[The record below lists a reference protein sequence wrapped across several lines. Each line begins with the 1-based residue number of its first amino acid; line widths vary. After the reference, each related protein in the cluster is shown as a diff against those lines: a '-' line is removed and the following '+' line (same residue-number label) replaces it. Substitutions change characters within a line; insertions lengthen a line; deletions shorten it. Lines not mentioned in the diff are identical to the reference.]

1 MYDSGAE
8 LQLISKEYCDTN
20 NLEIQP
26 IEKLVDCENM
36 NGGLFGYDGY
46 VEMNVQIPG
55 RDFSE
60 DHLFLVTSEINYQ
73 KEIPVVVGT
82 YFISSLSKYLKS
94 LDKEEF
100 DSLDQA
106 LQQAYYSWEEGAKIR
121 EKYGCEPPLG
131 VVRTTKPI
139 TVYAGER
146 KEIHGITKIKHG
158 EYSVNCMSE
167 PAIGHSLPTG
177 LKLQAGYSQ
186 LSPGSCR
193 VSTVIENLSDKDIT
207 ISAKA
212 IISQL
217 SLANKIPKLIYPGD
231 DHEIESE
238 GMDNKDEGLTFWQFQ
253 QHKVMTE
260 ELNLDPEVENKFNK
274 VEVEDLGEDLEE
286 DLENLNQM
294 NSNSQHSKSQ
304 TESSEESNKPNSE
317 EEDDGSWIL
326 KLIDLSGLEDWPEH
340 LQTEAKEMLKRNAKT
355 FSKND
360 MDMGRTNLVKH
371 HIKLTDPL
379 PFKEAYRRI
388 PPQMYDEVR
397 AHIQEMLDLGAIR
410 PSNSP
415 WASAIVLVRKKDGR
429 LRFCIDLRRLN
440 NRTVK
445 DAFQRLSQFLILYWE
460 QRYFPHLT

>member
-1 MYDSGAE
+1 M
-8 LQLISKEYCDTN
+8 
-20 NLEIQP
+20 
-26 IEKLVDCENM
+26 
-36 NGGLFGYDGY
+36 
-46 VEMNVQIPG
+46 
-55 RDFSE
+55 
-60 DHLFLVTSEINYQ
+60 
-73 KEIPVVVGT
+73 
-82 YFISSLSKYLKS
+82 SKYLKS

-106 LQQAYYSWEEGAKIR
+106 LQQAYYSWEKAAKIR

-139 TVYAGER
+139 IIYAGER

-158 EYSVNCMSE
+158 GYSVNCMSE
-167 PAIGHSLPTG
+167 PAIGHSLPIR
-177 LKLQAGYSQ
+177 LKLQAGFSQ

-193 VSTVIENLSDKDIT
+193 VSNVIDNRSNKDIA
-207 ISAKA
+207 IPAKA

-217 SLANKIPKLIYPGD
+217 SLANNLPKLVYPED

-238 GMDNKDEGLTFWQFQ
+238 EMDGKDEGLTIQQFQ
-253 QHKVMTE
+253 QHKVVSE

-286 DLENLNQM
+286 DLGNLNQI
-294 NSNSQHSKSQ
+294 NSNPQYSKSQ
-304 TESSEESNKPNSE
+304 IDSSAKSNKPNSE

-360 MDMGRTNLVKH
+360 MGMGRTNLVKH

-388 PPQMYDEVR
+388 PPQMYDDVR
-397 AHIQEMLDLGAIR
+397 ANIPEILDLGAIR
-410 PSNSP
+410 PSNSS
-415 WASAIVLVRKKDGR
+415 WASAIVLLGKKDGR

-440 NRTVK
+440 NRTVN
-445 DAFQRLSQFLILYWE
+445 DAYSLPKIESILDSLLGAKIFSTLDLKAGYWQVEMAEECKAYTAFTCGPLGFYECDTMPFGATNAPATFQRAWE
-460 QRYFPHLT
+460 I